1 MSANDRA
8 GTTHL
13 RAVALYIAGAFLF
26 LVFAVQWY
34 LTLKHTGRIPFTD
47 ATVYAR
53 AIATW
58 KAGGNPYALGSTD
71 LPFVYPPLFLHVAGF
86 LGSLF
91 PAHAGWY
98 VYLTLQAI
106 TFLAVPWLLTTTYI
120 RSRWLTPFFALLLF
134 TFQPTFIE
142 QFVLLTGNV
151 ANLFYPLTLATGISG
166 IKRNKWLP
174 FYLVVGL
181 AALLKPTFL
190 DLLILPLLAGR
201 RQLIRSVVCVISV
214 GFVYLLQRVAM
225 PLAYARFQQNVFTQ
239 VIIRQ
244 DSGFNIFNYLHKQG
258 RTIHLLNNQLVLSAA
273 HIAIIGSLLVAF
285 YLLRNRRSLP
295 TVQDLWLPALI
306 VTTILAN
313 PRLQHIDA
321 AIAILP
327 AIFLIVEGVRRLPPR
342 PSSYI
347 AIATAFTV
355 FSILAVKQFEMGL
368 LVLLYTSILLT
379 LYLLFIA
386 DNPPANVPP
395 TPHLEPLT
403 PNEAI

>member
-8 GTTHL
+8 GTNHL
-13 RAVALYIAGAFLF
+13 RAVALYLAGVFLF
-26 LVFAVQWY
+26 LIFAAQWY
-34 LTLKHTGRIPFTD
+34 ITLKHTGRIPFTD

-53 AIATW
+53 AIAAW
-58 KAGGNPYALGSTD
+58 KAGSNPYALSSTD
-71 LPFVYPPLFLHVAGF
+71 LPFVYPPLFLHVVGF

-106 TFLAVPWLLTTTYI
+106 TFLAVPWLLTTAYI

-134 TFQPTFIE
+134 AFQPTFIE
-142 QFVLLTGNV
+142 QFVLLTGNI
-151 ANLFYPLTLATGISG
+151 ANLFYPLALATGIAG

-174 FYLVVGL
+174 FYLVVCL

-190 DLLILPLLAGR
+190 DLLILPLLAGQ

-214 GFVYLLQRVAM
+214 GFVYLLQRIFM
-225 PLAYARFQQNVFTQ
+225 PVDYVRFKQTVFTQ
-239 VIIRQ
+239 IVIRQ

-258 RTIHLLNNQLVLSAA
+258 RVIHPLNNPLVLSAV

-285 YLLRNRRSLP
+285 YLLRNRRPLP
-295 TVQDLWLPALI
+295 AVQDLWLPALL

-347 AIATAFTV
+347 TIATAFTV
-355 FSILAVKQFEMGL
+355 FSLLAVKQFEMGL
-368 LVLLYTSILLT
+368 LVLLYTSVLLA
-379 LYLLFIA
+379 LCLLSYA
-386 DNPPANVPP
+386 SP
-395 TPHLEPLT
+395 EPG
-403 PNEAI
+403 PEQAFFA